1 MVPKH
6 FFHPDHIPPFSQ
18 LISALCKMT
27 DCPVAQLLVEGN
39 AARVGV
45 GNAGID
51 IDDILLLQYI
61 FQGAVQPGTD
71 SGSPGVL

>member
-1 MVPKH
+1 MP
-6 FFHPDHIPPFSQ
+6 
-18 LISALCKMT
+18 
-27 DCPVAQLLVEGN
+27 DCPVAQLLVEGY

-45 GNAGID
+45 GNTGID